1 MGNCLRKNQVSSA
14 QDEGEEVERVEK
26 INVKAPSS
34 LPNKVVKARRE
45 DSMKK
50 KVRFKVQD
58 GRGGNSSTSGAM
70 RIRLVVTKEELKRVL
85 SNNKNENGADQH
97 ISLEQ
102 LLSDMRLR
110 EKSVSKIEGSDHG
123 SLNSCWRPALESI
136 AEDRSMK

>member
-110 EKSVSKIEGSDHG
+110 EKSVSKIEESDHG

-136 AEDRSMK
+136 PEDRSMK